1 MEQYRLIYV
10 INALTFSK
18 NEKEMTSHQYNKSK
32 EILYDIWYLN
42 PSADQ
47 ITKYLNLMYQSLCE
61 DRGFLSK
68 KEILAKIVN
77 DTTTLGLSKTK
88 MKQLLLWEK
97 N

>member
-1 MEQYRLIYV
+1 MT
-10 INALTFSK
+10 IN
-18 NEKEMTSHQYNKSK
+18 HYNKSK
-32 EILYDIWYLN
+32 DSLSYIWYLN
-42 PSADQ
+42 PSADE
-47 ITKYLNLMYQSLCE
+47 IAKYLNLMYQSLCKE
-61 DRGFLSK
+61 YGFLCK